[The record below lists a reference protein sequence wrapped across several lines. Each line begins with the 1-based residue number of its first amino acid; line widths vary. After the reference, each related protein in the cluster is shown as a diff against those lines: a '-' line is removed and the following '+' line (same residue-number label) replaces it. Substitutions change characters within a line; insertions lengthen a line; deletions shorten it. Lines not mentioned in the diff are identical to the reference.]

1 MRLLLL
7 AVTLSLTLPLALPA
21 LGSPGY
27 TGRKITLDMQDAEIG
42 NVLRL
47 LADVSGQNF
56 VYGEEV
62 KGKVTL
68 KLKSV
73 PWDQALEVVLKTK
86 GLGMKKDGNVIRVA
100 SLDTLHQGE
109 LDALELREQRA
120 LKGPLTTRI
129 IPVNY
134 ALAKEMAAHI
144 KLLLSPRGTVAVD
157 ERTNTVIVRD
167 VKGSPA
173 LSN

>member
-1 MRLLLL
+1 MRLLVFAAALL
-7 AVTLSLTLPLALPA
+7 LSAADPA
-21 LGSPGY
+21 DACGPRC
-27 TGRKITLDMQDAEIG
+27 TGRKITVDLQNAEIG

-47 LADVSGQNF
+47 LADVSGNNF

-68 KLKSV
+68 KLRDV
-73 PWDQALEVVLKTK
+73 PWDQALDVVLKTK
-86 GLGMKKDGNVIRVA
+86 GLGMRKNGNVIRVA
-100 SLDTLHQGE
+100 T
-109 LDALELREQRA
+109 LDALHQEELAALELAVQRD

-134 ALAKEMAAHI
+134 APAKELAAHL
-144 KLLLSPRGTVAVD
+144 KLLLTPRGTVSVD
-157 ERTNTVIVRD
+157 ERTNTIIVHD

-173 LSN
+173 LSQ